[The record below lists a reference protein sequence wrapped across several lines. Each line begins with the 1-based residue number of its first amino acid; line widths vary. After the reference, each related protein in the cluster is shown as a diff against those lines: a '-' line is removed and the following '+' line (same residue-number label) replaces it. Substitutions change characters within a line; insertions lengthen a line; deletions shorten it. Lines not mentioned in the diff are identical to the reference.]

1 MVDGRKT
8 ADAATVVDG
17 ERPSTAW
24 SFHLSILARI
34 DTLKTPRTLTEAQD
48 RVLAN
53 HRRLLSSFIR
63 INKEGREPTETAR
76 RGGAKRKEEGKS
88 PPTAQDGGGHEWR

>member
-34 DTLKTPRTLTEAQD
+34 DTLYRPSGPVRVNLVAGDRIVVLSRT
-48 RVLAN
+48 V
-53 HRRLLSSFIR
+53 H
-63 INKEGREPTETAR
+63 
-76 RGGAKRKEEGKS
+76 AK
-88 PPTAQDGGGHEWR
+88 